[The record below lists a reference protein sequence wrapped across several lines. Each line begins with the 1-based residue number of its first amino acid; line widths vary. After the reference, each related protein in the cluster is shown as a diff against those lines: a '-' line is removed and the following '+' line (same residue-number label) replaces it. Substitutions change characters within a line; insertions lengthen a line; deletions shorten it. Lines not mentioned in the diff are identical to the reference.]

1 MRISDWS
8 SDVCSSDLDLGT
20 YRRTCAASGG
30 TGQDE
35 GGRAFRDGGGGREL
49 RGAGALIRP
58 ISRLTDDTDGAASF
72 FPARQRLA
80 SRVQRPL
87 GLPHPPLASPEIL
100 FRPPTS
106 GARRVWKERVRTWQT

>member
-58 ISRLTDDTDGAASF
+58 ISRLTDDTEGADSF
-72 FPARQRLA
+72 FPARQRFA
-80 SRVQRPL
+80 SRVQRPV
-87 GLPHPPLASPEIL
+87 GIARPHLESLEIR
-100 FRPPTS
+100 FRPPSDRKSTRLNS
-106 GARRVWKERVRTWQT
+106 SH

>member
-35 GGRAFRDGGGGREL
+35 GGREFRDGGGGREL
-49 RGAGALIRP
+49 RGSGALIRP
-58 ISRLTDDTDGAASF
+58 ITRLHDATEGADSF
-72 FPARQRLA
+72 FTARQRFA
-80 SRVQRPL
+80 SRVQPPVGTAPQHPERSQIT
-87 GLPHPPLASPEIL
+87 LPPPLSYSHSG
-100 FRPPTS
+100 PPPS
-106 GARRVWKERVRTWQT
+106 NQ